1 MGVLLIEIVLNLVI
15 SSVDEVVVYV
25 DMIRR
30 IVFLLNIFS
39 VKME

>member
-25 DMIRR
+25 DMIRK

>member
-1 MGVLLIEIVLNLVI
+1 MLLIEIVLNLVI